1 MNFLD
6 RKKMN
11 LPTTNVADLFEDY
24 GNAAT
29 ARSIEG
35 KLMRFSK
42 GDYSTGQEA
51 EEIPLGKRFIARM
64 DMFKLGYVYW
74 QNNLPVEEWMG
85 LLAEGFVPPKRS
97 ELGNLDKALWE
108 RDSKGQPRDPCQY
121 TNHLILDEAE
131 SGELYTFATNSRG
144 GTSAMGEL
152 CKTYGKHIREHPDED
167 PVIDRPEDI
176 EAFLRKWDRPDRAAY
191 FCTATVQAGAMT
203 RSKATLAE
211 LNGLHI
217 DIDFKSITISAE
229 EAERKLQQLML
240 LPSKVVAS
248 GGGLHAYWLFKEALP
263 ATPENIERVE
273 GLLQLLADHLG
284 GDPACAEAS
293 RLMRLPGSHN
303 TKDGRLD
310 RSPDHHRPAAALRDR
325 RAYRMAG
332 GGVTGNLS
340 GGRRRQWRQRRR
352 FR

>member
-42 GDYSTGQEA
+42 GDYSAGQEA

-131 SGELYTFATNSRG
+131 SSELYTFATNSRG

-167 PVIDRPEDI
+167 PVIELDVGSYQH
-176 EAFLRKWDRPDRAAY
+176 PD
-191 FCTATVQAGAMT
+191 
-203 RSKATLAE
+203 K
-211 LNGLHI
+211 
-217 DIDFKSITISAE
+217 TIG
-229 EAERKLQQLML
+229 RVKF
-240 LPSKVVAS
+240 PIFKVVGWVPKRGPNGNAPVN
-248 GGGLHAYWLFKEALP
+248 AEPPNP
-263 ATPENIERVE
+263 A
-273 GLLQLLADHLG
+273 
-284 GDPACAEAS
+284 PA
-293 RLMRLPGSHN
+293 
-303 TKDGRLD
+303 
-310 RSPDHHRPAAALRDR
+310 PAAVAKPP
-325 RAYRMAG
+325 APAAKKSAVAG
-332 GGVTGNLS
+332 
-340 GGRRRQWRQRRR
+340 QQPR
-352 FR
+352 F